1 MSHHIHM
8 LLPQLLPLEGPLKPD
23 KKRRLRRLRP
33 GQAGSIDETDE
44 TEEVDGVF
52 AVTQPQGRARA
63 GSAPETEEDDKDP
76 GQPASRTITGATL
89 KALLQAQE
97 DR

>member
-23 KKRRLRRLRP
+23 KKRRLRELRA
-33 GQAGSIDETDE
+33 GQLSSVDEADETDE
-44 TEEVDGVF
+44 IDGVF
-52 AVTQPQGRARA
+52 AMTPAHARSGA
-63 GSAPETEEDDKDP
+63 SDVEEDDKDP
-76 GQPASRTITGATL
+76 VGQPAGRTITGATL